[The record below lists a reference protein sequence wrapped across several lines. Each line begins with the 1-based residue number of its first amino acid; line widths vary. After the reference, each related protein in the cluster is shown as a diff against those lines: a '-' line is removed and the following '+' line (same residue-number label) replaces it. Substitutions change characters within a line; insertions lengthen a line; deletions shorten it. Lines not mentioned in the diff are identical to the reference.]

1 MGGGYNAGRG
11 IPFFAINQYLSWRKR
26 ATMKKLGI
34 LFLFL
39 SLAQSLSAQEL
50 ICEPERNLPDST
62 VFLYPQPATDDSPTG
77 GIGDTAC
84 LNTSFLYNLTIR
96 VPSRLPVGGM
106 STVSPTQ
113 FVLDEDQGLIN
124 LPAGLDYR
132 CYPPSCT
139 FEVMEAACL
148 LIYGTPAAQAS
159 TGAYDIQLNGELRT
173 TSDTIQLQFP
183 GPELLDGGKYRLAV
197 REENHPGCARAS
209 TTREPFA
216 NQLQLRN
223 RPNPFSDI
231 TQILIQSKVAGE
243 FFLQI
248 YDLTGTLQ
256 DQQLVRVFPGLNQI
270 EYDGSRLPEGF
281 FIYSLTDGFQAVAGK
296 MLIQR

>member
-1 MGGGYNAGRG
+1 MVG
-11 IPFFAINQYLSWRKR
+11 
-26 ATMKKLGI
+26 
-34 LFLFL
+34 LFLTQW
-39 SLAQSLSAQEL
+39 SCAQEL
-50 ICEPERNLPDST
+50 ICEPERNLRDST
-62 VFLYPQPATDDSPTG
+62 VFLYPQPATDETPDA

-96 VPSRLPVGGM
+96 VPSRLDVAGM
-106 STVSPTQ
+106 PEVHPTQ
-113 FVLDEDQGLIN
+113 FLLNEEDGLMN

-132 CYPPSCT
+132 CYPPNCT

-148 LIYGTPAAQAS
+148 LIYGTPAAQAAIG
-159 TGAYDIQLNGELRT
+159 TYDLQLNGELRT
-173 TSDTIQLQFP
+173 AADTMQIQFP
-183 GPELLDGGKYRLAV
+183 GPELLDGGRYRLTL

-223 RPNPFSDI
+223 RPNPFADF
-231 TQILIQSKVAGE
+231 TQILIQSKVSGQ
-243 FFLQI
+243 FFLQV

-256 DQQLVRVFPGLNQI
+256 DQQPVHVFPGLNQI

-281 FIYSLTDGFQAVAGK
+281 FIYALTDGFQAVAGK